1 MQYLAVHE
9 RRTRNR
15 HLTVYET
22 TTRNKAEPEV
32 MEKQLII

>member
-1 MQYLAVHE
+1 MREEQE
-9 RRTRNR
+9 IR

-22 TTRNKAEPEV
+22 TTRNKAEPEI